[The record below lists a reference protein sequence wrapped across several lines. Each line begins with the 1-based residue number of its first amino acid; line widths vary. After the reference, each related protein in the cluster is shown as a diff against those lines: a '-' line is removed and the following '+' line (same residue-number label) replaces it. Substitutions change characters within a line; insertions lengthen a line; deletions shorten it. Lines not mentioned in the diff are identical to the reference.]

1 MFFEKNLKIFCFI
14 ENCSNKVGQR
24 SSESINLSARIA
36 CRGTRTFGLV
46 CCKFI
51 ADMIYCCRKGMVAAV
66 SAPLRKGVYIQMVDM
81 IYIISFAVLLVA
93 LNEVIKNIKKK

>member
-1 MFFEKNLKIFCFI
+1 
-14 ENCSNKVGQR
+14 
-24 SSESINLSARIA
+24 
-36 CRGTRTFGLV
+36 
-46 CCKFI
+46 
-51 ADMIYCCRKGMVAAV
+51 MVAAV